1 MYKNLLALTLALA
14 LAFTSVAPALA
25 QVEIFSGEVVAIDA
39 TAGTFTLETA
49 EGVLLVVT
57 PPAGFD
63 LSTLTVGDLVDV
75 EGLLTG
81 DSLAADSVTPA
92 EEPASTVLSIDL
104 EAGTFEIETPEGE
117 TLTVIPPEGF
127 DLSTLA
133 VGDLVLVEG
142 VVDGDTLTATSIVPA
157 SSEVD
162 EGEDEDGGKNG
173 FYCTNA
179 DASHPALANLAES
192 FEADYGQL
200 LSWFCEDGFGVGQ
213 IMLALATSQISE
225 GAMSADDALAA
236 RAEGAGWGQVWK
248 DLGLKGPDR
257 QDGDSGNGNGN
268 GQGNGNGNGNSNA
281 GGNGNGNGG
290 GNGNGKGNGN
300 GNSDD

>member
-162 EGEDEDGGKNG
+162 EGEDEDGGKNS

-179 DASHPALANLAES
+179 DASHPALAGLAES

-200 LSWFCEDGFGVGQ
+200 LGWFCEDGFGVGQ
-213 IMLALATSQISE
+213 IMLALATSQFS
-225 GAMSADDALAA
+225 
-236 RAEGAGWGQVWK
+236 EGAGWGQVWK

-281 GGNGNGNGG
+281 GGNGNGNGNG
-290 GNGNGKGNGN
+290 GGNGNGNGNGNGKGN
-300 GNSDD
+300 SDD

>member
-1 MYKNLLALTLALA
+1 MHKNLLALTLALA
-14 LAFTSVAPALA
+14 LVFTSTAPALA

-39 TAGTFTLETA
+39 TAGAFTLETA
-49 EGVLLVVT
+49 EGDLLVVT

-63 LSTLTVGDLVDV
+63 LSTLAIGDLVDV
-75 EGLLTG
+75 EGTLVG
-81 DSLAADSVTPA
+81 DSLAAESITSA

-104 EAGTFEIETPEGE
+104 EAGTFVIETPEGE

-127 DLSTLA
+127 DLSTLT

-157 SSEVD
+157 SSED
-162 EGEDEDGGKNG
+162 DEDQEEGGNNG

-179 DASHPALANLAES
+179 DASHPALAGLAEL
-192 FEADYGQL
+192 FEADYSQL
-200 LSWFCEDGFGVGQ
+200 LSWFCQDGFGMGQ
-213 IMLALATSQISE
+213 IMLALATSRVSE
-225 GAMSADDALAA
+225 GAVSADEVLTA
-236 RAEGAGWGQVWK
+236 RGEGAGWGQVWK

-257 QDGDSGNGNGN
+257 QGGGNGN
-268 GQGNGNGNGNSNA
+268 GQGNGNGPGNNNA

-300 GNSDD
+300 GNGNSDD